1 MPFDWLSAGAVCAAP
16 DYRRRPDGSPQY
28 YHRRDAARLRAEAF
42 ARVIG
47 GVVRKLT
54 GTVLTWR
61 ERARARRVLVAMDDR
76 MRRDI
81 GLSQFHVLREST
93 KPFWRA

>member
-1 MPFDWLSAGAVCAAP
+1 MPFDSLSVSASGAVA
-16 DYRRRPDGSPQY
+16 G
-28 YHRRDAARLRAEAF
+28 HRRCSHGSLSRRVGDRLRPEAVARL
-42 ARVIG
+42 VG
-47 GVVRKLT
+47 GFVRNVA
-54 GTVLTWR
+54 GTLVAWR
-61 ERARARRVLVAMDDR
+61 ERARARRVLAAMDER